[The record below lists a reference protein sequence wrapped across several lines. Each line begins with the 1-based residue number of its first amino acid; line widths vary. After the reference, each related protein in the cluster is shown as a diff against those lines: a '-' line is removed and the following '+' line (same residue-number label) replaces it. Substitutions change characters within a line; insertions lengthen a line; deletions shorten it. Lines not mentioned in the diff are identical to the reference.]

1 MTIRRSANNDVVI
14 VNPLFPIPEGLR
26 DFTYEDREFP
36 FDPDVDSATADT
48 EDVSVGGE
56 EGEGEE
62 EDVVPAVP
70 KTFKIIKQT
79 IRTKADGSQVVD
91 LTVEVESVQG
101 AEKYEFRLTN
111 KDTGKS
117 TIV

>member
-1 MTIRRSANNDVVI
+1 MTIRRSAIHDEVI

-26 DFTYEDREFP
+26 DFIYSDREFP
-36 FDPDVDSATADT
+36 FDPDVDAATADT
-48 EDVSVGGE
+48 EDVSLGE

-62 EDVVPAVP
+62 EDEVPTAP
-70 KTFKIIKQT
+70 RTFKIVKQT
-79 IRTKADGSQVVD
+79 IRTKKDGSQVVD
-91 LTVEVESVQG
+91 LTVEVEAVMG

-117 TIV
+117 TVV

>member
-1 MTIRRSANNDVVI
+1 MTIRRSANNDEVI

-26 DFTYEDREFP
+26 DFVYSDREFP
-36 FDPDVDSATADT
+36 FDPDVNSATSDT
-48 EDVSVGGE
+48 EDVSLGE

-62 EDVVPAVP
+62 EQEVPAVP
-70 KTFKIIKQT
+70 KTFKVVKQT

-91 LTVEVESVQG
+91 LTVEVEYVKG
-101 AEKYEFRLTN
+101 AEKYEFRITN

>member
-1 MTIRRSANNDVVI
+1 MTIRRSANHDEVI

-36 FDPDVDSATADT
+36 FDPEVDKASSDT
-48 EDVSVGGE
+48 EDVSIGE

-62 EDVVPAVP
+62 DDEIPAVP
-70 KTFKIIKQT
+70 TTFRVVKQT

-91 LTVEVESVQG
+91 LTVEVESVDG